1 MDTAEI
7 YFLDALKAAK
17 EDGDAAL
24 QKQVEIFLATLWTK
38 HNPAKHDALGM
49 LERARNF
56 YDSIEDTYK
65 GAFARVQL
73 ATAYYF
79 LDRDEEALVLIDESM
94 PFCLKHGYR
103 EHYLSLVEIGRRIHK
118 RQGNFEEALVREIKE
133 ELSIKI
139 NLHKKITE
147 EKYID
152 KKIDIVLHYY
162 LCTHES
168 GNIKLNEH
176 ENLAWVK
183 KKDFDKYDFAE
194 GDGNILSLL

>member
-1 MDTAEI
+1 MTNVVAAIIKKDN
-7 YFLDALKAAK
+7 YFLIVQRNKNK
-17 EDGDAAL
+17 HMGFKWEFPGG
-24 QKQVEIFLATLWTK
+24 KVEENET
-38 HNPAKHDALGM
+38 
-49 LERARNF
+49 
-56 YDSIEDTYK
+56 
-65 GAFARVQL
+65 
-73 ATAYYF
+73 
-79 LDRDEEALVLIDESM
+79 
-94 PFCLKHGYR
+94 
-103 EHYLSLVEIGRRIHK
+103 
-118 RQGNFEEALVREIKE
+118 FEEALIREIKE

>member
-1 MDTAEI
+1 MTNVVAAIIKKDN
-7 YFLDALKAAK
+7 YFLIVQRNKNKHMGLKWEFPGGK
-17 EDGDAAL
+17 
-24 QKQVEIFLATLWTK
+24 VEENET
-38 HNPAKHDALGM
+38 
-49 LERARNF
+49 
-56 YDSIEDTYK
+56 
-65 GAFARVQL
+65 
-73 ATAYYF
+73 
-79 LDRDEEALVLIDESM
+79 
-94 PFCLKHGYR
+94 
-103 EHYLSLVEIGRRIHK
+103 
-118 RQGNFEEALVREIKE
+118 FEEALVREIKE